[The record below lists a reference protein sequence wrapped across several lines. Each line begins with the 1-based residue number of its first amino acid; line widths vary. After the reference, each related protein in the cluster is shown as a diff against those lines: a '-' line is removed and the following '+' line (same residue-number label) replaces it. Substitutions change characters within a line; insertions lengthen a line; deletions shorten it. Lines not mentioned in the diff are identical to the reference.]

1 MAPGIPK
8 EVHDMLAQVPL
19 FSGCTKDQLRH
30 LAAQGTKLAVSEGR
44 VLTEQ
49 GGLQEEFFMVL
60 SGEARCL
67 VDGVEVARFGPGD
80 FFGEMT
86 LLDHGPRTAT
96 VIAATPME
104 VLVLTRSEF
113 RTVVENAPDL
123 AWRLLVNLAG
133 RLRAAQTDHSH

>member
-1 MAPGIPK
+1 
-8 EVHDMLAQVPL
+8 MLAVVPL
-19 FSGCTKDQLRH
+19 LSSCTTEQLH
-30 LAAQGTKLAVSEGR
+30 ALVSQGTTLQVKEGR

-49 GGLQEEFFMVL
+49 GGLQEEFFLVL
-60 SGEARCL
+60 EGEARCL

-104 VLVLTRSEF
+104 VLVLGRHEF
-113 RTVVENAPDL
+113 RTVVENAPEL
-123 AWRLLVNLAG
+123 AWQLLTNLAA
-133 RLRAAQTDHSH
+133 RLRASQANHNL

>member
-1 MAPGIPK
+1 MAGVPK
-8 EVHDMLAQVPL
+8 DELEMLAQVPL
-19 FSGCTKDQLRH
+19 FSSATKDQLRH
-30 LAAQGTKLAVSEGR
+30 LASQGTRITVKAGR

-49 GGLQEEFFMVL
+49 GGLQQEFFMVL

-67 VDGVEVARFGPGD
+67 IDGVEVARFGPGD

-96 VIAATPME
+96 VIAVTDME
-104 VLVLTRSEF
+104 LLVLERREF

-123 AWRLLVNLAG
+123 AWQLLIHLAA
-133 RLRAAQTDHSH
+133 RLRAATSDHTH